1 MKSKRSLKKTT
12 ITAPDL
18 QNKVA
23 YWIKIALGDLGSSRT
38 LYEARHYR
46 TSYFLF
52 QQASEKANKAFA
64 LYANFATEE
73 ELSKIGHDQFK
84 LYRKELVKQ
93 EKEIKLLHSTVQTL
107 PPSARDHEMMGLD
120 TVNSVLT
127 SHLELIKIIDS
138 LRDRDLVNLSSV
150 ELNQMY
156 KLLIALRR
164 PEIRIPRKPPA
175 EFKKIILKIADWAG
189 NFQTPEALN
198 TRKEFEEMANDA
210 GKSKELYDIMI
221 KMLKVTASFSFIFY
235 TLCTCAVLTI
245 QHSSITRY
253 PSNGKDP
260 LKIYTSKL
268 PLIKKQLLFMDLL
281 QEALKK
287 LQSIAPPSIR

>member
-38 LYEARHYR
+38 LYEAGHYR

-84 LYRKELVKQ
+84 LYRREFVKIESELKELV
-93 EKEIKLLHSTVQTL
+93 ERVRAL
-107 PPSARDHEMMGLD
+107 PPAARDHEMMGLD
-120 TVNSVLT
+120 TIEAVQS
-127 SHLELIKIIDS
+127 SQLEIIRLIDG
-138 LRDRDLVNLSSV
+138 LRQKDLVNFSAV
-150 ELNQMY
+150 ELNQLL
-156 KLLIALRR
+156 KLLIPLHR
-164 PEIRIPRKPPA
+164 PDIRLPRNPPLEMKA
-175 EFKKIILKIADWAG
+175 IILKIADWED
-189 NFQTPEALN
+189 NFQTPKAIN
-198 TRKEFEEMANDA
+198 AKKEIEEWANDPV
-210 GKSKELYDIMI
+210 KSKELYAVMI
-221 KMLKVTASFSFIFY
+221 KMLRVTVDFSFIFFS
-235 TLCTCAVLTI
+235 LCCCAVLTI
-245 QHSSITRY
+245 QHSSLARY
-253 PSNGKDP
+253 PADGKDP

-268 PLIKKQLLFMDLL
+268 PLIKKQILFMDLL
-281 QEALKK
+281 EEALKK
-287 LQSIAPPSIR
+287 LQKLNKLS